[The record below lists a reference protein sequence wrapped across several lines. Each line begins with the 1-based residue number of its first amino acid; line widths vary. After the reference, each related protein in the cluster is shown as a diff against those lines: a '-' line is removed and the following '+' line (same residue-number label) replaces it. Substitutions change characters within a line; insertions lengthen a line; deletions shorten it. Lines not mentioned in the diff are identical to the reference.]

1 VRKIKTK
8 NKHNNFAYI
17 FSNEKLREFKDM
29 SIKARL
35 QWLEEANAFINKALG
50 FKKRALFDKRFEGM
64 GKKKIGLMKNYL

>member
-1 VRKIKTK
+1 MKTK
-8 NKHNNFAYI
+8 NKDNDFAYI

-50 FKKRALFDKRFEGM
+50 FRKRTLFDKRFKGL
-64 GKKKIGLMKNYL
+64 GKRRNRD